1 MKTETNATPSDSL
14 AEQVQ
19 PYPIVG
25 SKTHEVCLTEKIG
38 LRTKIAD
45 IPTPSL
51 LMDLDGMESNLLRM
65 AEFFN
70 GNGPKLRPHFKAH
83 QVFALAKRQMEHG
96 AIGLTCAR
104 LDQAEALIDQGIGSI
119 LVANE
124 IAGQS
129 KIRHFVELARRAP
142 IIVAVDNPKVVA
154 DMARLAGQLKEHLNV
169 LVDVDVRLGRCGVK
183 PGEAALSLTKL
194 VLEKGL
200 RFRGL
205 MGYEGQ
211 VALPPGFEK
220 DRVVHNGLK
229 PLIDTKAM
237 IESAGI
243 AVEIVSCGGSSD
255 FSIAAKHA
263 QVTEIQAGSYLLM
276 DSSYVPFAPEFKPTL
291 TILTTVI
298 SKTPGERIVVDA
310 GFRAMSGENGL
321 PSLKGAPGLRPKA
334 LHIEHTIIEIT
345 DSSVSTEVGDKIEIW
360 VRFLDQTLG
369 LHDHV
374 YGIRE
379 GEVKDIL
386 KIEH

>member
-1 MKTETNATPSDSL
+1 VRLKEAIRL
-14 AEQVQ
+14 
-19 PYPIVG
+19 G
-25 SKTHEVCLTEKIG
+25 
-38 LRTKIAD
+38 TKIAD

-65 AEFFN
+65 AAFFN
-70 GNGPKLRPHFKAH
+70 GGGPKLRPHFKAH

-96 AIGLTCAR
+96 AMGMTCAR
-104 LDQAEALIDQGIGSI
+104 LDQAEALIDQGISNI

-124 IAGQS
+124 IAGEC
-129 KIRHFVELARRAP
+129 KIRHFVDLAQRAP
-142 IIVAVDNPKVVA
+142 VIVAVDNPKVVS
-154 DMARLAGQLKEHLNV
+154 DMARLASESKTALNV

-183 PGEAALSLTKL
+183 PGEPALSLTKL
-194 VLEKGL
+194 VLGKGL
-200 RFRGL
+200 KFRGL

-211 VALPPGFEK
+211 VALLPGPEK
-220 DRVVHNGLK
+220 DRVVCEGLK
-229 PLIDTKAM
+229 RLIDTKTL
-237 IESAGI
+237 IERAGI

-255 FSIAAKHA
+255 FSIAAKHPHI
-263 QVTEIQAGSYLLM
+263 TEIQAGSYLLM

-291 TILTTVI
+291 TILATVI

-321 PSLKGAPGLRPKA
+321 PSIKESPGLRPKA

-345 DSSVSTEVGDKIEIW
+345 DPTVTIDVGDKVEIW

-374 YGIRE
+374 YGIRNGKIE
-379 GEVKDIL
+379 EIL